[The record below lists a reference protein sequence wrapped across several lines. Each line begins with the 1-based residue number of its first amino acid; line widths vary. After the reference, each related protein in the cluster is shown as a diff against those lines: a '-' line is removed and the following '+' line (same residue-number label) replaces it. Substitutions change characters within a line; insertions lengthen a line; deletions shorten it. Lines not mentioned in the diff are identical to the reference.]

1 MQYLGGKSKTRK
13 QIAGYLESV
22 REGRQYLEPF
32 VGGGWILQEMSG
44 ERYASDSNGAL
55 ITMYKALQTGWVP
68 PENVSEELYREY
80 KDKQDEDDP
89 LTAFIGIGCS
99 FGGKWF
105 GGYARQKG
113 YNFAAGGKRSLLKQ
127 LPLIQDVHF
136 LHRDYRWFF
145 PETTLIYCDPPYEGT
160 TGYRSGF
167 SHKVF
172 WDTIREWSE
181 EKHGN
186 TVVVSEYNAP
196 ADFQCVL
203 EIPTKTIIRD
213 SSNKPLESV
222 EKLFTYKG

>member
-1 MQYLGGKSKTRK
+1 MRYLGGKSKTRK
-13 QIAGYLESV
+13 QIAGYLESI

-32 VGGGWILQEMSG
+32 VGGAWILQEMSG

-68 PENVSEELYREY
+68 PEDVSEELYREY
-80 KDKQDEDDP
+80 KAKQNEDDP

-105 GGYARQKG
+105 GGYAGRTERNYAVNAK
-113 YNFAAGGKRSLLKQ
+113 NSLLKQ
-127 LPLIQDVHF
+127 LPLIQDVKF

-145 PETTLIYCDPPYEGT
+145 PENTLVYCDPPYEGT

-181 EKHGN
+181 KKHGN
-186 TVVVSEYNAP
+186 TVVVSEYKAP

-203 EIPTKTIIRD
+203 EIPIKTDMRMKDGSKD
-213 SSNKPLESV
+213 SRI